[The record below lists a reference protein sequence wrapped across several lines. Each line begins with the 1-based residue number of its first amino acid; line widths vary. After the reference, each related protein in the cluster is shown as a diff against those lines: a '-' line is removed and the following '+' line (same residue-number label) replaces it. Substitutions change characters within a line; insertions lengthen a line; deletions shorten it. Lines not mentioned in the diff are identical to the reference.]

1 MHCVS
6 TNQVESLEELMVK
19 LQNDI
24 PGLEGEIERKTSSMM
39 RLGAD
44 ETKAR
49 IAAMYAVQER
59 HGS

>member
-6 TNQVESLEELMVK
+6 MNQVDALEQLVVK

-24 PGLEGEIERKTSSMM
+24 PDLKGVIERKTSSMM